1 MPKFMKRSA
10 NHQKSIDQSQYK
22 NKLVFGVPLKV
33 NFQRHGQ
40 PLPQAIIQIMK
51 YLRKN
56 ALHTVGIFR
65 KSGSRSRMSLIREHI
80 ERTNTFDMDDIERLF
95 SLVGTPTST
104 TSGGGTISN
113 DLNSIGSGFSSQSTS
128 KSDLVDELTTSSSQ
142 SATATAASSGIS
154 SETTAMAKQMVN
166 AELIAID
173 LADILKQYFRE
184 LPECLFTNKL
194 SQTLIDIFT
203 FFPENERL
211 EALQYCM
218 LLLDDENRDAIQ
230 CLLYFLHD
238 IAKNSQVCN
247 VFNYIFIKELVV
259 YNNIYAI
266 LRCTRWTFVT
276 LRFASRRLCS
286 T

>member
-1 MPKFMKRSA
+1 MKR
-10 NHQKSIDQSQYK
+10 NQKSIDQSLFK

-56 ALHTVGIFR
+56 GLNTLGIFR

-80 ERTNTFDMDDIERLF
+80 ERTNTFDVEDIERLF
-95 SLVGTPTST
+95 SFVSATSAQSGTVVAATGTAVSASVSVPAASSSSSTSAVC
-104 TSGGGTISN
+104 N

-128 KSDLVDELTTSSSQ
+128 KSDLVDELTTSSES
-142 SATATAASSGIS
+142 
-154 SETTAMAKQMVN
+154 KQIVN
-166 AELIAID
+166 TELIAID

-203 FFPENERL
+203 CKLLFF
-211 EALQYCM
+211 
-218 LLLDDENRDAIQ
+218 
-230 CLLYFLHD
+230 
-238 IAKNSQVCN
+238 V
-247 VFNYIFIKELVV
+247 
-259 YNNIYAI
+259 
-266 LRCTRWTFVT
+266 WTFPPLHFLVKYLT
-276 LRFASRRLCS
+276 FYVFLLFF
-286 T
+286 